1 MWSSTSVASKTLPR
15 AKRHGSP
22 WRGRVG
28 LILLFALFFAPAL
41 LAWLL
46 VLSGWR
52 PASLTHHGEL
62 IQPPRPVAELVL
74 GGAAGTDLFAG
85 LWSLLLVVPSECGD
99 DCRQALDGLQR
110 VRIALNKDAGRVQL
124 LLALP
129 NGVAAP
135 APMPAGVA
143 LLRLPAAQA
152 SSLASGNGAALAVH
166 IVDPFEYRMMRYA
179 APFDASGLLKD
190 LRRLL
195 RLSNEEIE
203 RLRRREVG
211 HG

>member
-15 AKRHGSP
+15 AKRHGGP

-110 VRIALNKDAGRVQL
+110 VRIARNKDA
-124 LLALP
+124 
-129 NGVAAP
+129 
-135 APMPAGVA
+135 
-143 LLRLPAAQA
+143 
-152 SSLASGNGAALAVH
+152 
-166 IVDPFEYRMMRYA
+166 DF
-179 APFDASGLLKD
+179 
-190 LRRLL
+190 
-195 RLSNEEIE
+195 
-203 RLRRREVG
+203 RRREGRRRRNEKVVRCRPAAWPAATG
-211 HG
+211 LRWRCTSSTPSSIA